1 VARRSLLIACTL
13 LLASYVTWGRVE
25 AHRLSNAI
33 AEIAARGEPITL
45 GGNPPTPQTDEQ
57 RDAANLYAQAA
68 ELAYDRDIQE
78 NHRAS
83 RLDLDAPGGTEIP
96 FDEIRTSYRGDDPG
110 FPLLDRATP
119 MDFHGFDAVQRG
131 PRDFGM
137 SKLESGLIDLGSFA
151 CLRAD
156 LASVGGDAETAV
168 AALVPC
174 IRLQRTLYVP
184 QYRSTHAVR
193 ILGSLRIFFRHTS
206 ATDSAL
212 ATLQRAFDAWP
223 EEDTMRTSISLDRAH
238 FIEMTAGQ
246 PFPGVGFSIARRVFQ
261 PMWLAS
267 VRRAL
272 PTFDES
278 VAIAGEPWPNRWS
291 AVDQRQRAFRE
302 QSRQRA
308 RSGWLRQVTDPFA
321 RLFTWDYMAI
331 RWSASEL
338 AARRIG
344 ALVVSVERYRRA
356 HDGALPVSVQASQD
370 PYSGRP
376 LIVKQDADGY
386 VIYGVDTDRTDD
398 GGVLYGFGAA
408 PPSRIGPQS
417 PRDFGIH
424 VPLQPRQAS
433 PGARP

>member
-1 VARRSLLIACTL
+1 MARRILLIACAL
-13 LLASYVTWGRVE
+13 LLASYVMWGRIE

-33 AEIAARGEPITL
+33 AAIAARGEPITF
-45 GGNPPTPQTDEQ
+45 GGNPPTPHTNEQ
-57 RDAANLYAQAA
+57 RDAASLYAQAA

-78 NHRAS
+78 DHRAS

-96 FDEIRTSYRGDDPG
+96 FDEISANYRGDDPM
-110 FPLLDRATP
+110 FPLLDRATA
-119 MDFHGFDAVQRG
+119 MDFHGFEAHRE
-131 PRDFGM
+131 PRDFGT
-137 SKLESGLIDLGSFA
+137 SKLESGLMDLGSFA

-184 QYRSTHAVR
+184 RYRSTHGVR

-206 ATDSAL
+206 ASDSAL
-212 ATLQRAFDAWP
+212 ATLQRAFDVWLD
-223 EEDTMRTSISLDRAH
+223 EDSMRTSVSLDRAR

-246 PFPGVGFSIARRVFQ
+246 PFPGVGFSIARRVFY

-267 VRRAL
+267 ARRAL
-272 PTFDES
+272 PAFDES
-278 VAIAGEPWPNRWS
+278 DAIAGEPWPNRWS
-291 AVDQRQRAFRE
+291 AVDQQQRAFRE
-302 QSRQRA
+302 QSVQRA

-321 RLFTWDYMAI
+321 GLFTWDYMAI

-344 ALVVSVERYRRA
+344 TLAVSVERYRRA
-356 HDGALPVSVQASQD
+356 HAGVLPASVQAPQD

-386 VIYGVDTDRTDD
+386 VIYGLDTDRRDD

-408 PPSRIGPQS
+408 PPTRIGPQS

-424 VPLQPRQAS
+424 VPLKPRQAN